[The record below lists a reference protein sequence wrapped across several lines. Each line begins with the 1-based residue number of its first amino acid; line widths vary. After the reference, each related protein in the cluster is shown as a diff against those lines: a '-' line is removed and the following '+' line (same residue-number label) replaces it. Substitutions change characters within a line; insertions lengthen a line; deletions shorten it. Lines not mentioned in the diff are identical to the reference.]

1 MIRNLVVHN
10 DLVYEK
16 SIFNKFQ
23 MILGDW
29 LVAEEQMNSSNS
41 SHGADDVRQNIVA

>member
-1 MIRNLVVHN
+1 MI
-10 DLVYEK
+10 LVYEK

-41 SHGADDVRQNIVA
+41 SHGADVRQNIVA